1 MTVKIKKLFFAFA
14 LALLL
19 ISGLPANNAAAS
31 ETSQSY
37 ENTLSEFIYNM
48 LLFVKWPDNAFTSD
62 DSPIRITIMGK
73 EGFSEIL
80 KKRIGKR
87 KIGKRQLIIEKSDD
101 IDQITPGHVLFIG
114 KEMAGDI
121 DHILDSVYTKPV
133 LTMGDSDG
141 FAKKGVILNYYTDR
155 KRIKQKDMTA
165 LLERFDAPVVVT
177 VNPSKMTDKSFH
189 KLDPIPRNLMF
200 VRFRINTW
208 NTGLAARAIDYYT
221 ALKVPVILTLM
232 IDVPA

>member
-19 ISGLPANNAAAS
+19 ISGFPANNADAS
-31 ETSQSY
+31 EISGSY

-48 LLFVKWPDNAFTSD
+48 LLFVKLPDNAFTGK
-62 DSPIRITIMGK
+62 DSPLRITILEK
-73 EGFSEIL
+73 ENFSDVL

-87 KIGKRQLIIEKSDD
+87 KIGKRPLLIEKKDH
-101 IDQITPGHVLFIG
+101 IDQIMPAHVLFIG

-121 DHILDSVYTKPV
+121 DRILDSVYTKPV

-155 KRIKQKDMTA
+155 
-165 LLERFDAPVVVT
+165 E
-177 VNPSKMTDKSFH
+177 
-189 KLDPIPRNLMF
+189 
-200 VRFRINTW
+200 RINFES
-208 NTGLAARAIDYYT
+208 NIGAAKLAGIEISSEL
-221 ALKVPVILTLM
+221 LKLSVI
-232 IDVPA
+232 VRSEGR